1 MKHIRLLIPITM
13 ALFIAQ
19 IFALSVVTT
28 AAGASVSKKPRVIII
43 PTCESSN
50 PYQLKR
56 AAEEVGDL
64 LDVSL
69 YSSGFGYL
77 PSAEGLDLSVYDAV
91 FIVGN
96 APQIFTLNQAIE
108 KAKKKT
114 TVIVVAPVM
123 VEGNVKLTEYP
134 WLEQYWF
141 NRCQENFKR
150 LMLYLG
156 ATFCGLKAEVEKPV
170 IFPKRAIY
178 HPNSETLFEDL
189 QGYFKW
195 YSDKKARRHHI
206 YDPTAPTLGV
216 MFHRTG
222 YTKGTLGAVNALIK
236 KIEDKECNVIAIFGK
251 GGFEPGKFF
260 IRNGKTIVDSIIVQA
275 SQLNYMNYEK
285 GISEAKKVN
294 VALLQGLTHW
304 YMSPKE
310 WEKSQQGLALNMTPQ
325 LVYAERDGVFEPIV
339 IAGKVMSGEGRSYN
353 EPIDYQ
359 IDWRVDR
366 AIAWARLH
374 RMKNSDKKI
383 AVTYYSEGGGKSNVG
398 ADIDYYLDAQASL
411 VNLFKAM
418 KSRGYNLGETPLPD
432 LKMLSDL
439 MAKKGSNVGVW
450 APGELMNR
458 IKQGSAISIPEE
470 QYREWFNELP
480 EDKRKEVIQRWGKPP
495 GKIMV
500 YEEGGKKYIVIPKI
514 QFGNIILLPHPTW
527 GFMQNKDVLYH
538 KGAIPPHHEYIAFYS
553 WLNKEFKPNALFTIF
568 TQMPLMPGKQE
579 GPSRYDW
586 AGLLLQDMP
595 HIHPFPLQA
604 NGGLSLK
611 RKTNALIIDYMPT
624 IVSSGLYE
632 DLLVLQKKLTFYDQK
647 AEGVLQEEYKK
658 GIIAECKKLK
668 LDKDLKINLDS
679 IRFEELIARL
689 NQYLNDI
696 KKEHMPYGS
705 HILSEPPEG
714 KALVSMVT
722 SMLGEEF
729 KEHIAKLNPE
739 KGLPERLVSEIIL
752 KARSPEDVQN
762 NILGQ
767 VSKDITGDLKLAI
780 DYAKRIDGCKIEIP
794 RILDAFEGKYIIP
807 GPMDDPIRNPDSI
820 PTGRNPYTFDTRSM
834 PTREA
839 WEIGKRMVDQMIEQ
853 HLEKTGKYPRKMA
866 FVLWSSETT
875 KHHGVMESQILYLM
889 GVKPVWNKKGYVTD
903 VGLINRS
910 ELKRPRTDVLVTTSG
925 TYRDH
930 FQNKIELIDKAVQ
943 LAASA
948 NEPLNFVKSETEKLR
963 KILLA
968 AGHKQSEAIRLST
981 ARIFSETMGAYSP
994 SIQFAI
1000 SAGNTWEDDKKISD
1014 LYISRM
1020 SYAYGKGMLG
1030 KEVKKVF
1037 KENLKGVEA
1046 GVFSRSSNVYGALE
1060 HPMVAAY
1067 FGGLKMAIR
1076 NTSGNKIE
1084 MYITNL
1090 RDSDNTRVETM
1101 DHFYN
1106 RELRSRYFNPKWIK
1120 GMMEH
1125 GYDGARYMEAFTE
1138 NLWIWD
1144 VTSPEMV
1151 TEANWNEVNDV
1162 YINDKYNLKLKDYFD
1177 KNNPYALQS
1186 MISTMLEARE
1196 KGYWHPTREVL
1207 EKLARVYAELIGKH
1221 GVACSYGTC
1230 AEPSLHKDVSN
1241 LLSAMPD
1248 VKPELIKNYQENVDK
1263 ATVKLEEVKG
1273 YEMKEVDEK
1282 KEEKLSAPKV
1292 ALAAIVI
1299 VLVIMLVIGR
1309 GLWKGMRRQQ

>member
-1 MKHIRLLIPITM
+1 MKHVRLLVTMIM
-13 ALFIAQ
+13 ALFMAQ
-19 IFALSVVTT
+19 IFTLSVVTT
-28 AAGASVSKKPRVIII
+28 AAGAAVSKKPKIIII
-43 PTCESSN
+43 PTCEASN
-50 PYQLKR
+50 PYQLKM
-56 AAEEVGDL
+56 AAEEVSNL
-64 LDVSL
+64 LDVQLCSVNM
-69 YSSGFGYL
+69 GYL
-77 PSAEGLDLSVYDAV
+77 PSAEGIDLSAYDAV
-91 FIVGN
+91 FVVGN
-96 APQIFTLNQAIE
+96 APQTFSLNQAIE

-123 VEGNVKLTEYP
+123 VEGNVKLAEHP

-150 LMLYLG
+150 LMVYLG
-156 ATFCGLKAEVEKPV
+156 ATFCGLKAEAEKPV

-178 HPNSETLFEDL
+178 HPDSETIFYDL
-189 QGYFKW
+189 QGYLSW
-195 YSDKKARRHHI
+195 YDDKKAGGHHI
-206 YDPTAPTLGV
+206 YDPKAPTLGV
-216 MFHRTG
+216 IFHRTG

-236 KIEDKECNVIAIFGK
+236 KIEDRGCNVIAMFGK
-251 GGFEPGKFF
+251 DGFEPSKFF
-260 IRNGKTIVDSIIVQA
+260 IKDGRTIVDSIILQA
-275 SQLNYMNYEK
+275 SQLNYLNYEK

-294 VALLQGLTHW
+294 VAFLQGLTHW
-304 YMSPKE
+304 YMSPQE
-310 WEKSQQGLALNMTPQ
+310 WEKSPQGLALNMTPQ

-339 IAGKVMSGEGRSYN
+339 IAGKVMSGEGRGYN

-411 VNLFKAM
+411 INLFKAM
-418 KSRGYNLGETPLPD
+418 KSRGYNLGETPPPD
-432 LKMLSDL
+432 LKALSDL
-439 MAKKGSNVGVW
+439 MAERGSNVGVW

-458 IKQGSAISIPEE
+458 IKQGNAISIPEE
-470 QYREWFNELP
+470 KYREWFNELP
-480 EDKRKEVIQRWGKPP
+480 EDKRKSVIERWGKPP

-527 GFMQNKDVLYH
+527 GFMQDKDVLYY

-553 WLNKEFKPNALFTIF
+553 WLNKEFKADALFTIF
-568 TQMPLMPGKQE
+568 TQMSLMPGKQE

-586 AGLLLQDMP
+586 AGILLQNMP
-595 HIHPFPLQA
+595 HIHPFPIQA
-604 NGGLSLK
+604 NGGLHNK
-611 RKTNALIIDYMPT
+611 RRANALIIDYMPT

-632 DLLVLQKKLTFYDQK
+632 DLLVLQKKLAIYDQK
-647 AEGVLQEEYKK
+647 AEGALHEEYKK
-658 GIIAECKKLK
+658 GIISECKRLK
-668 LDKDLKINLDS
+668 LDKDLKINLNS
-679 IRFEELIARL
+679 IRFEDLIVRL
-689 NQYLNDI
+689 NRYLNDI
-696 KKEHMPYGS
+696 KKEHMPYGG
-705 HILSEPPEG
+705 HILSEPPQG
-714 KALVSMVT
+714 DALVSMVT

-729 KEHIAKLNPE
+729 KKHIARLNPE
-739 KGLPERLVSEIIL
+739 EGLPERLVSEIIL

-767 VSKDITGDLKLAI
+767 VSKDITKNLNLAM
-780 DYAKRIDGCKIEIP
+780 DYAKRIDGCRIEIP

-839 WEIGKRMVDQMIEQ
+839 WEIGKQMVDQMIEQ
-853 HLEKTGKYPRKMA
+853 HLKKTERYPRKMA

-875 KHHGVMESQILYLM
+875 KHHGVMESQVLYLM
-889 GVKPVWNKKGYVTD
+889 GIKPVWDKKGYVTD
-903 VGLINRS
+903 VELINRS
-910 ELKRPRTDVLVTTSG
+910 KLKRPRIDVMVTTSG

-930 FQNKIELIDKAVQ
+930 FQDKIELIDRAVQ
-943 LAASA
+943 LAAGA
-948 NEPLNFVKSETEKLR
+948 DEPLNFVRSETEKL
-963 KILLA
+963 KGMLLS
-968 AGHKQSEAIRLST
+968 AGHKKSEAGRLST
-981 ARIFSETMGAYSP
+981 ARIFSEAMGAYSP
-994 SIQFAI
+994 NIQFAI

-1020 SYAYGKGMLG
+1020 SYAYGRGMLG
-1030 KEVKKVF
+1030 ENAKKVF

-1076 NTSGNKIE
+1076 NTSGKKIE

-1090 RDSDNTRVETM
+1090 RDSSNTRVETM

-1120 GMMEH
+1120 GMMKH

-1138 NLWIWD
+1138 NLWVWD

-1151 TEANWNEVNDV
+1151 TEDNWNEVNNV
-1162 YINDKYNLKLKDYFD
+1162 YIDDKYDLKIQEYFD

-1186 MISTMLEARE
+1186 MISTMLEVRE
-1196 KGYWHPTREVL
+1196 KGYWHPSKEVL
-1207 EKLARVYAELIGKH
+1207 EKLAKIYAESIAKH

-1230 AEPSLHKDVSN
+1230 ADPSLHKDVSR

-1248 VKPELIKNYQENVDK
+1248 VKPELIKKYQENIDK
-1263 ATVKLEEVKG
+1263 ATVKLEQVKG
-1273 YEMKEVDEK
+1273 YEMKEEQEK
-1282 KEEKLSAPKV
+1282 KEEKISAPKV

-1299 VLVIMLVIGR
+1299 VLLIMVVVGR
-1309 GLWKGMRRQQ
+1309 GLWKGMRGQQ